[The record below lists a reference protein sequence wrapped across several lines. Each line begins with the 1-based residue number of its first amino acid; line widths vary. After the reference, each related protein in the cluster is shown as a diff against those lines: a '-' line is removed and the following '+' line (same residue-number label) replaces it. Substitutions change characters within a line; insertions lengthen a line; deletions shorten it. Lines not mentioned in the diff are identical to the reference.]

1 VTILVNWAK
10 EFLRISSISFIA
22 VMVVTGAV
30 LLLIRPRWGRRW
42 VFGFAI
48 AFWFCST
55 PLGSGLLAGP
65 LARGFHPIEDRREA
79 DGVTAIVVIGGGT
92 KEVSAGPVR
101 LGYPIDET
109 ALRIVETVRVFQL
122 LGSQPLVVASG
133 GSPRTDQ
140 GVPEAEVMA
149 ADLALLHVPP
159 DRIVV
164 DSRSE
169 TTREQA
175 VAVTRLL
182 RARGIGRFA
191 LVTSPTHMLRAVL
204 AFRAQGADVVPS
216 MSPLR
221 STTMTVTR
229 SIMPNGA
236 SLQLSD
242 DAVYDYA
249 STAYYWGRGWFRPD
263 PPVSTR

>member
-1 VTILVNWAK
+1 MTILVNWAK
-10 EFLRISSISFIA
+10 EFLRISSISFIV
-22 VMVVTGAV
+22 VMVLVGAA

-42 VFGFAI
+42 VIGFAI
-48 AFWFCST
+48 ALWFCST
-55 PLGSGLLAGP
+55 PLGSELLAGS

-92 KEVSAGPVR
+92 KEVNAGSVR

-109 ALRIVETVRVFQL
+109 ALRIVETVRLFQL
-122 LGSQPLVVASG
+122 LGSQPLIVASG

-140 GVPEAEVMA
+140 GVSEGDVIA
-149 ADLALLHVPP
+149 ADLAQLHIPP

-175 VAVTRLL
+175 VAVTQLL

-221 STTMTVTR
+221 STAMTDVHF
-229 SIMPNGA
+229 IMPNGA

-263 PPVSTR
+263 SPALTR